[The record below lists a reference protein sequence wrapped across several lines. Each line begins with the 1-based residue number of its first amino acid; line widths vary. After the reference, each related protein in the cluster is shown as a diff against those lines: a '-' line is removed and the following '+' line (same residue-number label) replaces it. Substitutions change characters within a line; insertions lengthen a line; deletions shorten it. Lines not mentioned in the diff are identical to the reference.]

1 MDLIEQFNKI
11 KNKQKSQF
19 QPGYIDRIFE
29 IHTNYEK
36 DEKGDIPVIIKL
48 EPEEKKKKRSI
59 N

>member
-1 MDLIEQFNKI
+1 MQRCNKI